1 MAAGCKGCGHYRP
14 LGGNCNTKYCNY
26 ILDTGKSRGCPANNC
41 IHHTKYHKE
50 EDPMPKAV
58 TQDKIDEIK
67 AMRKQGIPVSEI
79 EKLTGVSHNSIS
91 KYTKDMK
98 NPAAAATTAGE
109 ESVSY
114 TKLTTDMITPNL
126 GNVKPL
132 AEPTET
138 LAESSDKPDVKTYED
153 SPETPTDERTEGT
166 AAKDVPF
173 SVFVACITRISDLT
187 TQLHDCEK
195 MSEGI
200 RREIAELEAFIK

>member
-1 MAAGCKGCGHYRP
+1 
-14 LGGNCNTKYCNY
+14 
-26 ILDTGKSRGCPANNC
+26 
-41 IHHTKYHKE
+41 
-50 EDPMPKAV
+50 MPKAV

-91 KYTKDMK
+91 KYTKDIK
-98 NPAAAATTAGE
+98 NPAAAATTTGE
-109 ESVSY
+109 EESANQEKLSGDIVS
-114 TKLTTDMITPNL
+114 PNPE
-126 GNVKPL
+126 NVKPL

-173 SVFVACITRISDLT
+173 SVFVACLTRISDLT

-200 RREIAELEAFIK
+200 RREIAELEAFIR